1 MNEQLKDF
9 LKKASEDESIKDELK
24 ALEGLSAEENAEQAA
39 AIARKAGFDLS
50 AEDFAPHRRNSMKT
64 SWRRRR
70 RRSCCCQYTGLGLVN
85 DRGAV
90 CECPTTGTGIR
101 RDTGE
106 VCEITSI
113 CRFMGESARRGRDC
127 GCISL
132 GGVLEEPPPVA
143 ACETR
148 KRRWAARARD
158 LGVERWS
165 VLIR

>member
-39 AIARKAGFDLS
+39 VIAQKAGFDLS
-50 AEDFAPHRRNSMKT
+50 AEDFAPS
-64 SWRRRR
+64 SAELDEDELGAV
-70 RRSCCCQYTGLGLVN
+70 SGGEACCCQYTGLGLVN

-106 VCEITSI
+106 ICEITSI
-113 CRFMGESARRGRDC
+113 CRFMGEVG
-127 GCISL
+127 
-132 GGVLEEPPPVA
+132 
-143 ACETR
+143 
-148 KRRWAARARD
+148 
-158 LGVERWS
+158 
-165 VLIR
+165 

>member
-50 AEDFAPHRRNSMKT
+50 AEDFAPS
-64 SWRRRR
+64 SAELDEDELGAVAGGEA
-70 RRSCCCQYTGLGLVN
+70 CCCQYTGLGLVN

-101 RDTGE
+101 RY
-106 VCEITSI
+106 
-113 CRFMGESARRGRDC
+113 GRD
-127 GCISL
+127 L
-132 GGVLEEPPPVA
+132 RDHFHLPLAKPVSGDGRRRRVSWA
-143 ACETR
+143 L
-148 KRRWAARARD
+148 RRWSAMPMPRRP
-158 LGVERWS
+158 VPQS
-165 VLIR
+165 T

>member
-39 AIARKAGFDLS
+39 VIAQKAGFDLS
-50 AEDFAPHRRNSMKT
+50 AEDFAS
-64 SWRRRR
+64 S
-70 RRSCCCQYTGLGLVN
+70 SAELDEDELGAVAGGEACCCQYTGLGLVN

-113 CRFMGESARRGRDC
+113 CRFMGEVG
-127 GCISL
+127 
-132 GGVLEEPPPVA
+132 
-143 ACETR
+143 
-148 KRRWAARARD
+148 
-158 LGVERWS
+158 
-165 VLIR
+165 

>member
-39 AIARKAGFDLS
+39 
-50 AEDFAPHRRNSMKT
+50 EDFAPS
-64 SWRRRR
+64 SAELDEDELGAVAGGEA
-70 RRSCCCQYTGLGLVN
+70 CCCQYTGLGLVD

-106 VCEITSI
+106 ICEITSI
-113 CRFMGESARRGRDC
+113 CRFMGEVG
-127 GCISL
+127 
-132 GGVLEEPPPVA
+132 
-143 ACETR
+143 
-148 KRRWAARARD
+148 
-158 LGVERWS
+158 
-165 VLIR
+165 

>member
-39 AIARKAGFDLS
+39 AIAQKAGFDLS
-50 AEDFAPHRRNSMKT
+50 AEELAT
-64 SWRRRR
+64 S
-70 RRSCCCQYTGLGLVN
+70 SAELDEDELGAVAGGEACCCQYTGLGLVD

-113 CRFMGESARRGRDC
+113 CRFMGEVG
-127 GCISL
+127 
-132 GGVLEEPPPVA
+132 
-143 ACETR
+143 
-148 KRRWAARARD
+148 
-158 LGVERWS
+158 
-165 VLIR
+165 

>member
-39 AIARKAGFDLS
+39 AIAQKAGFDLS
-50 AEDFAPHRRNSMKT
+50 AEDFAPS
-64 SWRRRR
+64 SAELDEDELGAVAGGEA
-70 RRSCCCQYTGLGLVN
+70 CCCQYTGLGLVD

-106 VCEITSI
+106 ICEITSI
-113 CRFMGESARRGRDC
+113 CRFMGEKNRRPSPLAKPVSGDGR
-127 GCISL
+127 
-132 GGVLEEPPPVA
+132 
-143 ACETR
+143 
-148 KRRWAARARD
+148 RRRVSWALR
-158 LGVERWS
+158 RWS

>member
-1 MNEQLKDF
+1 MAELLLRGNAVKP
-9 LKKASEDESIKDELK
+9 IKDELK

-39 AIARKAGFDLS
+39 AIAQKAGFDLS
-50 AEDFAPHRRNSMKT
+50 AEDFAPS
-64 SWRRRR
+64 SAELDEDELGAVAGGEA
-70 RRSCCCQYTGLGLVN
+70 CCCQYTGLGLVN

-113 CRFMGESARRGRDC
+113 CDGRH
-127 GCISL
+127 GRVI
-132 GGVLEEPPPVA
+132 
-143 ACETR
+143 
-148 KRRWAARARD
+148 WALR
-158 LGVERWS
+158 RWS

>member
-50 AEDFAPHRRNSMKT
+50 AEDFAPS
-64 SWRRRR
+64 SAELDEDELGAVAGGEA
-70 RRSCCCQYTGLGLVN
+70 CCCQYTGLGLVN

-106 VCEITSI
+106 ICEITSI
-113 CRFMGESARRGRDC
+113 CRLRNPYAAT
-127 GCISL
+127 
-132 GGVLEEPPPVA
+132 GGA
-143 ACETR
+143 GA
-148 KRRWAARARD
+148 
-158 LGVERWS
+158 
-165 VLIR
+165 

>member
-39 AIARKAGFDLS
+39 AIAQKAGFDLS
-50 AEDFAPHRRNSMKT
+50 AEDFAPS
-64 SWRRRR
+64 SAELDEDELGAVAGGEA
-70 RRSCCCQYTGLGLVN
+70 CCCQYTGLGLVD

-106 VCEITSI
+106 ICEITSI
-113 CRFMGESARRGRDC
+113 CRLWGRSARHGRDC

-132 GGVLEEPPPVA
+132 GG
-143 ACETR
+143 
-148 KRRWAARARD
+148 
-158 LGVERWS
+158 GS
-165 VLIR
+165 

>member
-9 LKKASEDESIKDELK
+9 QKKASEDESIKDELK

-50 AEDFAPHRRNSMKT
+50 AEDFAPS
-64 SWRRRR
+64 SAELDEDELGAVAGGEA
-70 RRSCCCQYTGLGLVN
+70 CCCQYTGLGLVD

-106 VCEITSI
+106 ICEITSI
-113 CRFMGESARRGRDC
+113 CRFMGEVG
-127 GCISL
+127 
-132 GGVLEEPPPVA
+132 
-143 ACETR
+143 
-148 KRRWAARARD
+148 
-158 LGVERWS
+158 
-165 VLIR
+165 